1 MNARSILK
9 LCLIFL
15 FLFSPQHASA
25 DTYDNFNDGVIDTD
39 KWDIFDYWYLEGQGD
54 NTTPAVPVYEANGSL
69 NIDYPPGSSY
79 GGVRSTALFGGDFD
93 FRTEWNW
100 QYDGVPS
107 TYEEHVAQIGIN
119 VQYGDSFEGGDSTHI
134 FRGWES
140 TFPEGYHDV
149 YMSYAYVNSEWDS
162 GFGNITTPTD
172 TSGYLGIER
181 VGSTINTYYSDT
193 NHPNYE
199 DWNLLNQV
207 DNAFTEP
214 VSLNLTAYT
223 GDNTNSFHAEWDNVE
238 IEADKIIVEDGFF
251 SKGEKEQLKD
261 WGKNIGEASLEE
273 SIVLGATTI
282 VQGLIIGGVP
292 GGGVAAIGVAS
303 TIAIQSFLT
312 SKAFEWIIDH
322 DPPYPGFD
330 IVQEP
335 LFRNPEDFLYYE
347 LSDQELKDRFLELM
361 DVKLKAFG
369 YLEAA
374 FTAENKYSGALEAG
388 DWDSAELQ
396 KDAFWEY
403 LSSGLSILDN
413 SYDDEVGFMEYM
425 QSNNNFVLTQEDF
438 DNYLSYLENYGLP
451 PETLELFGQLGFDE
465 EWQSEYLDF
474 AQTFPFDL
482 PTDFN
487 ELSGRYLDGIKK
499 WENINNSAPVPE
511 PASLYLL
518 GMSLFGLFVIGRKR
532 KNHK

>member
-1 MNARSILK
+1 MNAKFILK
-9 LCLIFL
+9 LGLIIL
-15 FLFSPQHASA
+15 FLFSPQNASA
-25 DTYDNFNDGVIDTD
+25 DTYDDFNDGVINTD
-39 KWDIFDYWYLEGQGD
+39 KWGIFDYWYLEGQSD

-79 GGVRSTALFGGDFD
+79 GGVRSKALFGGDFD

-107 TYEEHVAQIGIN
+107 TYEDYVAQIGIN
-119 VQYGDSFEGGDSTHI
+119 VRYDDSSDNSTRI

-149 YMSYAYVNSEWDS
+149 YMSYAYVDGTWHS
-162 GFGNITTPTD
+162 GTGNITTPTD

-181 VGSTINTYYSDT
+181 IGSTINTYYSDI
-193 NHPNYE
+193 NHQNYE
-199 DWNLLNQV
+199 NWNLLNQV
-207 DNAFTEP
+207 DNAFTKP

-238 IEADKIIVEDGFF
+238 IEADKIIVQDGLF
-251 SKGEKEQLKD
+251 SKEEKEQLKD

-413 SYDDEVGFMEYM
+413 SYSDEVGFMEYL
-425 QSNNNFVLTQEDF
+425 QSNYNFTLTQEDF
-438 DNYLSYLENYGLP
+438 DIYLGHIESYGLP
-451 PETLELFGQLGFDE
+451 QDTLDLFEQLGFDE
-465 EWQSEYLDF
+465 EWQSEYLNF
-474 AQTFPFDL
+474 AQTFSFDL

-487 ELSGRYLDGIKK
+487 EVNERYLSGIKN
-499 WENINNSAPVPE
+499 WENIHGAPVPE
-511 PASLYLL
+511 PSSLSLL
-518 GMSLFGLFVIGRKR
+518 FMSLFSLYVIGRKR